1 MKRKRMMIIV
11 IEVMKLDLVE
21 LGLFPLSHLENVLND
36 GVWNRLGSVYCRM
49 YWKEFEKEKKLKK
62 YEL

>member
-1 MKRKRMMIIV
+1 MILV
-11 IEVMKLDLVE
+11 VVEVMKLDLVE

-62 YEL
+62 